1 MYLGAVFERSFWYGA
16 GEEATTGINWS
27 TILFIAGMTIMVE
40 GL

>member
-16 GEEATTGINWS
+16 GEEATTGNWS